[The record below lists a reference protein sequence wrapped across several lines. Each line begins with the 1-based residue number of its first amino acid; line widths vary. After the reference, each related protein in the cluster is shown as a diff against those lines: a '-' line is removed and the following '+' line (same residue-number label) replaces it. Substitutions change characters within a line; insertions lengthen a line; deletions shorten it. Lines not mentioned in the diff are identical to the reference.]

1 MIKYLLLVCLMAP
14 LAANAQGLNPEPST
28 PPAETPLPVPD
39 VDIAGP
45 GYRRDTSG
53 DLVEANRHR
62 VISGVPVA
70 RGYAPYQV
78 QIYSGFT
85 GYTDAERG
93 GREMWEMQ
101 HRCGGSYIAPNW
113 VLTAAHCITQAQVDR
128 DYRVRLGAT
137 NLKLANGPS
146 YRIDR
151 MVRHADYSDITHR
164 DDIALVHFQGTPPTS
179 IQPVTRHRESDGV
192 LLDHPRYNAQQG
204 VVMGRRVMRR
214 VDATTTMTEFQS
226 VFALGWG
233 NTRPGPDGRPSMV
246 LYRVLLDPVSEA
258 DCGKTSYYRARIG
271 PKTVCATRTGKD
283 TCTGDS
289 GGPLML
295 HASRQMPGDVESRSM
310 TTQIG
315 IVSWGKGCAQEG
327 SPGVYTRVSAY
338 ADWINRAMKVPPT
351 VNELR

>member
-1 MIKYLLLVCLMAP
+1 MKRIAPILLLL
-14 LAANAQGLNPEPST
+14 LANAPPEE
-28 PPAETPLPVPD
+28 APLPVPD
-39 VDIAGP
+39 VAIPGP
-45 GYRRDTSG
+45 AYERN
-53 DLVEANRHR
+53 ANGELIEKRGTR
-62 VISGVPVA
+62 MRAIGGKPVA
-70 RGYAPYQV
+70 RTEAPYQA
-78 QIYSGFT
+78 QIYSGFA

-146 YRIDR
+146 FRIDR
-151 MVRHADYSDITHR
+151 MVRNADYDDDTHVN
-164 DDIALVHFQGTPPTS
+164 DIALVHFKGKVPSSVKQVALHGDG
-179 IQPVTRHRESDGV
+179 DGV
-192 LLDHPRYNAQQG
+192 LLDHPRYNARQG
-204 VVMGRRVMRR
+204 PVQGRRVTRR
-214 VDATTTMTEFQS
+214 VDASTTMTEFQS
-226 VFALGWG
+226 TFALGWG
-233 NTRPGPDGRPSMV
+233 KTTPGPQGRPSVV
-246 LYRVLLDPVSEA
+246 LMRVAVDVLDEGE
-258 DCGKTSYYRARIG
+258 CGKTTYYRSRIG
-271 PKTVCATRTGKD
+271 PTTVCAARTGKD

-295 HASRQMPGDVESRSM
+295 NADREMQDGVERGRK

-338 ADWINRAMKVPPT
+338 RDWIRRAMLVSAG